1 VEADAPDAPTN
12 VNGTEQEIIM
22 VRREDR
28 SASSRRDGGAGHET
42 RPRGGPDRREFL
54 ALGVGALAVAT
65 LPAALRPRPRL
76 IRRRIPVMG
85 TVAEVAIPTRNEAW
99 AQRAIDA
106 AFAELRRVDATM
118 SRFLSDSDVGR
129 LDAAMGD
136 WAVVSHD
143 TGVVLREA
151 LAWARRSDGSFDPCL
166 GAAVRLWDVTRRTV
180 PPSPEEV
187 RGFARAGLWRTL
199 DVEVGP
205 AAARARLSSPLASV
219 DLGGIAKG
227 FAVDAAAEAM
237 RGHGV
242 ADGLVNA
249 GGDLAALGA
258 DAAGDPWLVGV
269 RDPFD
274 PERVVT
280 RLEVAD
286 AAVATSGDYLRF
298 FQHGGR
304 RYHHLLDPSSGAP
317 RRTPLRS
324 LTVRAD
330 RCLDA
335 DAAATALY
343 CAPEGRDS
351 IDSAPP
357 GVRVIH
363 QITEV
368 TT

>member
-1 VEADAPDAPTN
+1 MSRFRGGPD
-12 VNGTEQEIIM
+12 
-22 VRREDR
+22 
-28 SASSRRDGGAGHET
+28 RRDLLF
-42 RPRGGPDRREFL
+42 RGGPDRREFL
-54 ALGVGALAVAT
+54 ALGVGVLAVAA
-65 LPAALRPRPRL
+65 LPAALRPRPKL
-76 IRRRIPVMG
+76 VRRRIPVMG

-106 AFAELRRVDATM
+106 AFAELRRVEVTM
-118 SRFLSDSDVGR
+118 SRFLPDSDVGR
-129 LDAAMGD
+129 LDASPGR
-136 WAVVSHD
+136 WIVVSHD

-151 LAWARRSDGSFDPCL
+151 LAWARRSDGAFDPCL
-166 GAAVRLWDVTRRTV
+166 GGATRLWDVAGRTV
-180 PPSPEEV
+180 PPSSEEV
-187 RGFARAGLWRTL
+187 RDFAQAALWRTL
-199 DVEVGP
+199 EVEVGP
-205 AAARARLSSPLASV
+205 AEARARLSSSLASV

-227 FAVDAAAEAM
+227 FAVDAAADAL
-237 RGHGV
+237 RGFGV
-242 ADGLVNA
+242 SDGLLNV
-249 GGDLAALGA
+249 GGDLVALGA
-258 DAAGDPWLVGV
+258 DPAGDPWLVGV
-269 RDPFD
+269 RDPSD
-274 PERVVT
+274 PERLVT

-317 RRTPLRS
+317 RRTAIRS
-324 LTVRAD
+324 LTMRAD

-343 CAPEGRDS
+343 CAPEGHDS
-351 IDSAPP
+351 IDPAPP